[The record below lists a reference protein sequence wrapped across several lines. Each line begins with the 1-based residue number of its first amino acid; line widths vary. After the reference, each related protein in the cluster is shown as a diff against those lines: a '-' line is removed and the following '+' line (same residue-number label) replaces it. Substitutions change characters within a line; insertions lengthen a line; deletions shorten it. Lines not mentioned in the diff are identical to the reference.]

1 MTNLELALMII
12 AIIEYVIIGIITV
25 VYFIKKSSSSRVPV
39 LVIVGFII
47 LWPILGLVAL
57 DYER

>member
-12 AIIEYVIIGIITV
+12 AIIEYIILGITTV
-25 VYFIKKSSSSRVPV
+25 VYFVKKSGTSRTPM
-39 LVIVGFII
+39 LVIAGFIV

>member
-25 VYFIKKSSSSRVPV
+25 VYFLKKSRSGRVPV
-39 LVIVGFII
+39 LIIVGFII